1 MSKDAFWELI
11 AEAKKDCGQ
20 DLDASADWLY
30 GRLTELGPRQAQD
43 FHDIMHGYLD
53 LAQQYGLGSAASV
66 LCGGCSDDGFTDFRA
81 WLIAQGKEV
90 YLAALKDP
98 DSLADV
104 EPYGWCQ
111 FEELSYVGCTA
122 LASLTGQN
130 AYENIDPAAYDEL
143 ITELKKDIVYGEGL
157 GYPYE
162 WNEMADRFPRL
173 CAKYL
178 TPEKLAAKT
187 ESEDVWN
194 LNNEEVRAAR
204 AAGPQGAAIN
214 HPTLQTVPRPKP
226 PEPAPK
232 RDVDQVIAGM
242 RTETRRQIQQSAAPA
257 TKLAWYWTYIGSLD
271 MAQQLGLISDE
282 RRQALYH
289 EAEPFKPDCIVVEK
303 APEQGP
309 EASADMTIG
318 GIK

>member
-1 MSKDAFWELI
+1 MSKDVFWNLI
-11 AEAKKDCGQ
+11 AEAKKNCGQ
-20 DLDASADWLY
+20 DLDASADWLKE
-30 GRLTELGPRQAQD
+30 RLVKLGPQQAQD
-43 FHDIMHGYLD
+43 FHDIVHVYQD
-53 LAQQYGLGSAASV
+53 LANQYGLWSAASV

-90 YLAALKDP
+90 YLAALKDS
-98 DSLADV
+98 DILADV

-111 FEELSYVGCTA
+111 FEELNYVGSKA
-122 LASLTGQN
+122 LSALTGQD
-130 AYENIDPAAYDEL
+130 AYRSRDPAVYEEL
-143 ITELKKDIVYGEGL
+143 FANLKKEIVYGEGL
-157 GYPYE
+157 GYPYT
-162 WNEMADRFPRL
+162 WDEMADRFSRL

-178 TPEKLAAKT
+178 TPEELAAKV

-194 LNNEEVRAAR
+194 LNNEEIRAAR
-204 AAGPQGAAIN
+204 AAGPRGAAIN
-214 HPTLQTVPRPKP
+214 HSPLQTVPKPKP

-232 RDVDQVIAGM
+232 RDVEQAIAGM
-242 RTETRRQIQQSAAPA
+242 RTETRRQIQRSAAPA
-257 TKLAWYWTYIGSLD
+257 AKLAWYWTYIGSLD

-289 EAEPFKPDCIVVEK
+289 EAETFKPDCIVVEK
-303 APEQGP
+303 ALEQGP